1 MKMVPNNSSAGIK
14 ENAKKQF
21 GKQAE
26 AYSKGSIFPDRDHL
40 AEIVRRSGSV
50 KQHRVLDVATGA
62 GFLAFEFAGTVD
74 SVVGTDIT
82 KNMLAYASKT
92 RNSQGFLNTG
102 FLLSDVEY
110 LPFRSEAFDV
120 VSCRF
125 AFHHFPN
132 PVKALLE
139 LKRVCKK
146 EGCIVL
152 VDGVSSEDMG
162 KSLFHNELE
171 KIRDPSHVRIY
182 TLTEMKN
189 MFRNAGLSV
198 ADIGHWDVYMEFE
211 DWMKRAGTTE
221 KESEGIKKMML
232 DGIKYDNTGLRVR
245 IENGK
250 LGFTYDTVIVVCS
263 IDPQKGCSEQ

>member
-1 MKMVPNNSSAGIK
+1 MNMVQNNASAGIK

-40 AEIVRRSGSV
+40 AEIVRRSGAG

-62 GFLAFEFAGTVD
+62 GFLAFEFAGSCD
-74 SVVGTDIT
+74 SVMGTDIT

-92 RNSQGFLNTG
+92 RNSQGFWNTG

-110 LPFRSEAFDV
+110 LPFRSQVFDV

-139 LKRVCKK
+139 LKRVCKIN
-146 EGCIVL
+146 GQIVL

-171 KIRDPSHVRIY
+171 
-182 TLTEMKN
+182 TCL
-189 MFRNAGLSV
+189 
-198 ADIGHWDVYMEFE
+198 
-211 DWMKRAGTTE
+211 
-221 KESEGIKKMML
+221 
-232 DGIKYDNTGLRVR
+232 
-245 IENGK
+245 
-250 LGFTYDTVIVVCS
+250 
-263 IDPQKGCSEQ
+263 

>member
-1 MKMVPNNSSAGIK
+1 MNVNQNNSSAGIK

-40 AEIVRRSGSV
+40 AEIVRRSGAR
-50 KQHRVLDVATGA
+50 KRHRVLDVATGA
-62 GFLAFEFAGTVD
+62 GFLAFEFAGSVE

-92 RNSQGFLNTG
+92 RSSQGFLNTG

-110 LPFRSEAFDV
+110 LPFNGQVFDV

-146 EGCIVL
+146 DGCIVL
-152 VDGVSSEDMG
+152 VDGVSSEDME
-162 KSLFHNELE
+162 KSRFHNELE
-171 KIRDPSHVRIY
+171 KRRDPSHVRIY
-182 TLTEMKN
+182 TLTEMKK
-189 MFRNAGLSV
+189 MMRDAGLLMT
-198 ADIGHWDVYMEFE
+198 DIGHWDVYMEFE
-211 DWMKRAGTTE
+211 DWMKRAGTGE
-221 KESEGIKKMML
+221 KMADLIKKMML
-232 DGIKYDNTGLRVR
+232 DGIQDDNTGLRIK

-250 LGFTYDTVIVVCS
+250 LGFTYDTVIVVCI
-263 IDPQKGCSEQ
+263 IDK